1 MGQSANAMSWQ
12 PSTSAV
18 KYLVIYIQL
27 LLQVGFL
34 ASAPGASND
43 VNGQPT
49 SQWSQVTE
57 IFGRIRAPIFP
68 PNEFVLTDF
77 GAVGD
82 GKSDCSSAIRK
93 AIEACHKAGG
103 RIVVPEGEFLTGPIH
118 LQSNVELHIARG
130 ATLKFSTDPKAYL
143 PVVFTRFEGMEC
155 YNYSPLIYAL
165 EQTNVAV
172 TGEGTLDGQASDENW
187 WQWKGGKTAKQGRP
201 NQLSARTRL
210 GKMVD
215 ENVPVEKRQFG
226 EGSYLRPSFIE
237 FNRCRSVLIQG
248 VRIRRS
254 PMWELHP
261 LLCTNVIVR
270 SVNIDSHGPN
280 NDGCDPESCR
290 DVLIEDCVFDTGD
303 DCIAIKSGRNNDG
316 RRLGLP
322 SENIVIRRCT
332 MKDGHGG
339 VVIGSEIS
347 GGCRN
352 VFVEDC
358 TMDSPNLERVL
369 RLKSNAVRGG
379 VIKNI
384 LVRNIKVGQVR
395 DAVLQIDFLYE
406 EGANGPYK
414 PVVQSMDMEN
424 ITVDK
429 TPRVLNV
436 VGFPGAEISGVRI
449 RNSTFNEVAKDD
461 VVTEA
466 DVRLVDCQVKQPAK

>member
-1 MGQSANAMSWQ
+1 MGKLATAMNWQSSKL
-12 PSTSAV
+12 AV
-18 KYLVIYIQL
+18 RYLVIHIQL

-34 ASAPGASND
+34 TSAPAASND
-43 VNGQPT
+43 ER
-49 SQWSQVTE
+49 TE
-57 IFGRIRAPIFP
+57 PSFAEALIGNIHPPKFP
-68 PNEFVLTDF
+68 AREFTITDF
-77 GAVGD
+77 GAVAD
-82 GKSDCSSAIRK
+82 GTTDCTDAIRK

-103 RIVVPEGEFLTGPIH
+103 GRVVVPDGEFLTGAIH
-118 LQSNVELHIARG
+118 LKSNVELHLNSH
-130 ATLKFSTDPKAYL
+130 ATLRFSTDPKAYL

-155 YNYSPLIYAL
+155 YNYSPLIYAF
-165 EQTNVAV
+165 EQVNVAV

-187 WQWKGGKTAKQGRP
+187 WQWKGGKTAKEGGP
-201 NQLSARTRL
+201 NQKPARDRL

-215 ENVPVEKRQFG
+215 ENVPVQKRQFG
-226 EGSYLRPSFIE
+226 EGSFLRPSFVE
-237 FNRCRSVLIQG
+237 FHGCQNVLIQG

-261 LLCTNVIVR
+261 LLCSNVIVR
-270 SVNIDSHGPN
+270 GVNIDSHGPN

-290 DVLIEDCVFDTGD
+290 NVLIEDCVFNTGD

-316 RRLGLP
+316 RRVGKA
-322 SENIVIRRCT
+322 SENVAIRRCT

-358 TMDSPNLERVL
+358 TMDSPNLDRVL

-406 EGANGPYK
+406 EGANGPHK
-414 PVVQSMDMEN
+414 PVVQSIDMRD

-449 RNSTFNEVAKDD
+449 RNSTFNGVTKDD

-466 DVRLVDCQVKQPAK
+466 DVKLIECRVSRSSQ

>member
-1 MGQSANAMSWQ
+1 MSWQ
-12 PSTSAV
+12 SSKSVVT
-18 KYLVIYIQL
+18 YLAIHIQF

-34 ASAPGASND
+34 TSAPAASSD
-43 VNGQPT
+43 VNGLPA
-49 SQWSQVTE
+49 SPWSQVTE
-57 IFGRIRAPIFP
+57 ILGRIRAPIFP
-68 PNEFVLTDF
+68 ANEFIITEF

-82 GKSDCSSAIRK
+82 GKSDCTAAIGK

-103 RIVVPEGEFLTGPIH
+103 RVVVPEGKFLTGAIH
-118 LQSNVELHIARG
+118 LQSNVELHLARG

-155 YNYSPLIYAL
+155 YNYSSLIYAL
-165 EQTNVAV
+165 GQENIAV
-172 TGEGTLDGQASDENW
+172 TGEGTLDGQASDEKW
-187 WQWKGGKTAKQGRP
+187 WQWKGGRGGKEGAPNQKTARD
-201 NQLSARTRL
+201 RL

-215 ENVPVEKRQFG
+215 QNKPPQERRFG
-226 EGSYLRPSFIE
+226 EGSFLRPSFVE
-237 FNRCRSVLIQG
+237 FNRCRNVLIQG

-270 SVNIDSHGPN
+270 GVNIDSHGPN

-316 RRLGLP
+316 RRLSLP
-322 SENIVIRRCT
+322 SENIIVRRCT

-352 VFVEDC
+352 VFAEDC
-358 TMDSPNLERVL
+358 SMDSPNLERVL

-379 VIKNI
+379 IIENI
-384 LVRNIKVGQVR
+384 FMRNIKVGQVS
-395 DAVLQIDFLYE
+395 DAVLQVDFVYE
-406 EGANGPYK
+406 EGANGPHK
-414 PVVQSMDMEN
+414 PIARNILMDN

-436 VGFPGAEISGVRI
+436 VGFPGAEISAVRI
-449 RNSTFNEVAKDD
+449 YNSTFTD
-461 VVTEA
+461 VQKSDTVIDA
-466 DVRLVDCQVKQPAK
+466 DVKLVNCRVSQSSR